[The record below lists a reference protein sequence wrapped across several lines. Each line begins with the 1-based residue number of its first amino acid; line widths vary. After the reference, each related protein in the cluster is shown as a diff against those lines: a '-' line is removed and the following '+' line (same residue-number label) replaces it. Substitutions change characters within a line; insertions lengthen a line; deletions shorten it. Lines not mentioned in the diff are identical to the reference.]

1 MRGFE
6 IGCVLSKKLKDGE
19 RGALADFS
27 LDSRIL
33 NKISTAAAL
42 RLLALRAKKQFFGL
56 KYVNSL
62 MRMRIRPG
70 SGNLFDPGSRI
81 RDGKNSDPG

>member
-62 MRMRIRPG
+62 MRMRIQIRYPG
-70 SGNLFDPGSRI
+70 IFLTLDPV
-81 RDGKNSDPG
+81 GKISNPE